1 MKLNHIL
8 NEISYGSLID
18 KEKYND
24 LDNADKTLYRYT
36 ADSISKIDH
45 YFSELLERYPFKG
58 GIVFRGLHFDSQ
70 EQYENF
76 ISNINNGFLELSE
89 SSSWTRFKETAA
101 DFAHTKKSY
110 FPTPDLMNAESKRR
124 NSGEHMTGY
133 AGVVL
138 KTNIKPNIAIDVNL
152 SEFAKEDEIILPKG
166 KYKVDIVFKAEP
178 FNRKYTNIQAAFDD
192 LKRGDKKSK
201 QIIEW
206 LLLSKFDELSSSQI
220 DTIIK
225 YKYGVILKISISELK
240 DNVIVDL
247 IKNYKSN
254 TFELKIDTPFI
265 LPIDLYKRAS
275 KTMQTKFDKM
285 YNIIDNELNAKI
297 LKLESLENVIRM
309 NINDLTQYANSYH
322 HSKAIKSLK
331 AIAVK
336 TYNKVNEKNYAKSN
350 NIPLNQLTKTLEIL
364 VKIMSL

>member
-18 KEKYND
+18 REKYNE

-76 ISNINNGFLELSE
+76 ISNINNGFLELTE

-110 FPTPDLMNAESKRR
+110 FPTPDLMNAEIKRR

-133 AGVVL
+133 AGIVL
-138 KTNIKPNIAIDVNL
+138 KTNIKSNIAIDVNL

-178 FNRKYTNIQAAFDD
+178 FNRKYTNIQTAFDD

-220 DTIIK
+220 DAIIK
-225 YKYGVILKISISELK
+225 YKYDGILKTSISELK

-247 IKNYKSN
+247 IKDFKPN

-297 LKLESLENVIRM
+297 LKLESLENVIHM
-309 NINDLTQYANSYH
+309 NINDLKQYANSY

-331 AIAVK
+331 TIALK

-350 NIPLNQLTKTLEIL
+350 NIPLTQLTKTLEIL

>member
-178 FNRKYTNIQAAFDD
+178 FNRKYTNIQTAFDD

-275 KTMQTKFDKM
+275 KAMQTKFDKM

-309 NINDLTQYANSYH
+309 NINDLTQ
-322 HSKAIKSLK
+322 
-331 AIAVK
+331 
-336 TYNKVNEKNYAKSN
+336 
-350 NIPLNQLTKTLEIL
+350 
-364 VKIMSL
+364 